1 MSTYLELTQE
11 LHISV
16 GAAGTE
22 PQAVTGLAGE
32 AERLAAWIKRADNL
46 IQMKWANWKFLRT
59 TFATAGGNT
68 TTQGVATL
76 AKPADLVFWDEKSFM
91 IIFPGETDKNPVPR
105 ISEWDKRKSDVLD
118 TTEGAIDNII
128 IMPDNSLQFEPV
140 PDGIYTLDADYY
152 VRPTLLAANDDISV
166 IPERFHQAI
175 LGRAMILYA
184 NFENAPEIKDQGEE
198 IYVEQLA
205 LLENDQLPN
214 QFNSRFR
221 TGAMIEVIAE

>member
-1 MSTYLELTQE
+1 MSTYLELVQD

-16 GAAGTE
+16 GAAGIE
-22 PQAVTGLAGE
+22 PQAVTNLSGE
-32 AERLAAWIKRADNL
+32 AERLAAWVKRADNL
-46 IQMKWANWKFLRT
+46 IQMKWANWKFLRS
-59 TFATAGGNT
+59 TFSDAGNNATAA
-68 TTQGVATL
+68 GVDNL
-76 AKPADLVFWDEKSFM
+76 AQPADLVFWDEQSMM
-91 IIFPGETDKNPVPR
+91 IALPGETDLNPVF
-105 ISEWDKRKSDVLD
+105 ISEWDKRKGDVLD
-118 TTEGAIDNII
+118 TTQGSIDNII
-128 IMPDNSLQFEPV
+128 IMPDNSLKFEPV
-140 PDGIYTLDADYY
+140 PDGIYTIEADYY
-152 VRPTLLAANDDISV
+152 VRPTLLAASGDISL
-166 IPERFHQAI
+166 IPVRFHQAI